1 MNLEII
7 TPEKKLFEGTV
18 KLVQVP
24 GTDGSFEMLENHA
37 PIISTLNA
45 GKVRIIDENDKE
57 NLFDVDKGV
66 IELKNNKIILLT
78 EKVFE

>member
-1 MNLEII
+1 MNLEIV
-7 TPEKKLFEGTV
+7 TPEKKLFEGIV

-24 GTDGSFEMLENHA
+24 GADGSFEMLENHA